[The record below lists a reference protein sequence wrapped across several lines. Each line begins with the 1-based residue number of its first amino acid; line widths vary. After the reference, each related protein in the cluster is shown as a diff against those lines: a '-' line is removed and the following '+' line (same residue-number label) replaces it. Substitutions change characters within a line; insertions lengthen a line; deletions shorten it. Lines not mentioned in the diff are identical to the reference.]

1 MTVLAKPSANGTFG
15 RLRLTAV
22 PAALLCAIAV
32 AGCSGGSS
40 DQASSASAAAAHPA
54 IHSTASPTA
63 CTPWTGLD
71 SLYNITTSIRQMIGD
86 EVIFGAGTQQTKQDG
101 LAVVVYAESL
111 DGVVAKLP
119 PLYAHDVQDSVLSV
133 AATPNTQT
141 PEQLNTA
148 ANSAMSLATQIGKL
162 CLPSA

>member
-1 MTVLAKPSANGTFG
+1 
-15 RLRLTAV
+15 
-22 PAALLCAIAV
+22 
-32 AGCSGGSS
+32 
-40 DQASSASAAAAHPA
+40 
-54 IHSTASPTA
+54 
-63 CTPWTGLD
+63 
-71 SLYNITTSIRQMIGD
+71 MIGD
-86 EVIFGAGTQQTKQDG
+86 EVIFGAGTQQAKQDG

-133 AATPNTQT
+133 AGAPSTKT

-148 ANSAMSLATQIGKL
+148 ANSAMSLAAQIGKL